1 MRRYGLVFALL
12 GLWFGTFGGGA
23 ALAQEQFQE
32 GVHYEL
38 VTPPQPTSTGDK
50 IEVLEIFWYGCPHC
64 YRFEPFVERWL
75 ERKPANAQFVRLP
88 GVLNPNWEPGA
99 RAFYTA
105 ELLGVLNKIH
115 TPLFN
120 AIHQQQRPLDTEAQL
135 MEFFAE
141 HGVSKDEFKK
151 TYNSFAVETKVR
163 RAQMTAARYE
173 INGVPAVIVNGK
185 YRVSAR
191 TAGGNPQMLK
201 VIDYLVAKE
210 SKK

>member
-1 MRRYGLVFALL
+1 MQRWGLILGFL
-12 GLWFGTFGGGA
+12 GLCFGAFTGAA
-23 ALAQEQFQE
+23 ALAQEEFQE
-32 GVHYEL
+32 GVHYER
-38 VTPPQPTSTGDK
+38 VNPPQPVSTGDK
-50 IEVLEIFWYGCPHC
+50 IEVLEVFWYGCPHC

-75 ERKPANAQFVRLP
+75 ARKPANAEFVRLP
-88 GVLNPNWEPGA
+88 GVLNPNWEPAA

-105 ELLGVLNKIH
+105 ELLGVFDKIH
-115 TPLFN
+115 MPLFN

-141 HGVSKDEFKK
+141 HGVSKDDFKK

-163 RAQMTAARYE
+163 RAQAMQARYG
-173 INGVPAVIVNGK
+173 IDGVPAVIVNGK

-210 SKK
+210 GKK